1 MWYLCIIWLKFS
13 FNMTWRIQLC
23 RRGLTACRATSG
35 ERGGGGGHDSRVA
48 AGSGGAAWR
57 GRPRFDRAA
66 AVQGRNVPFSR
77 WIRWPL
83 RCHTHPLPVCTNCV
97 GEGCKKFCKAGQNW
111 RAWTLILF
119 LFFSDEE
126 EKNDAAILLM
136 HCRLWANIFIVV
148 PFFSETAKLFCCS
161 GR

>member
-1 MWYLCIIWLKFS
+1 MASPPAEPLP
-13 FNMTWRIQLC
+13 R
-23 RRGLTACRATSG
+23 
-35 ERGGGGGHDSRVA
+35 ERGGGGHDSRVA

-119 LFFSDEE
+119 LFFFWWGGKKRRCNFTHALSFMSKYFYSCTFFFRDC
-126 EKNDAAILLM
+126 KVVLLFGTLIRSTYYIYR
-136 HCRLWANIFIVV
+136 CLDFLWEDIY
-148 PFFSETAKLFCCS
+148 
-161 GR
+161 